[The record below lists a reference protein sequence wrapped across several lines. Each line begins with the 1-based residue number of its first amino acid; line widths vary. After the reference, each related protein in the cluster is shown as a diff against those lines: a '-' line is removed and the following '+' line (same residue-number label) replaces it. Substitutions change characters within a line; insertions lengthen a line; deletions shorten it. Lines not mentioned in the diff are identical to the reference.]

1 MDNMEKIILDRL
13 SRKILRELQRD
24 SRQTVQEL
32 ASKVGLSGSP
42 CWRRVR
48 ELEALGVVRR
58 YTALV
63 EREKVGLA
71 ACVLA
76 QVTLQRQT
84 ENVAMLFEQAMQA
97 CPDVIEC
104 YSLTG
109 DADYLIKV
117 VVPDVKAYDAFLQR
131 VMFKVK
137 GLGNIRSMVVLR
149 EVKYETALPV

>member
-1 MDNMEKIILDRL
+1 MLDPTAR
-13 SRKILRELQRD
+13 RILRELQRD

-32 ASKVGLSGSP
+32 SAKVGLSGSP
-42 CWRRVR
+42 CWRRVK
-48 ELEALGVVRR
+48 ELETSGVLRR

-63 EREKVGLA
+63 EREKVGLS

-76 QVTLQRQT
+76 QVSLQRQT
-84 ENVAMLFEQAMQA
+84 GNVAIQFEQAMQA

-117 VVPDVKAYDAFLQR
+117 VVPDVKAYDAFLHR
-131 VMFKVK
+131 VMFNIK
-137 GLGNIRSMVVLR
+137 GIGNIRSMVVLR

>member
-1 MDNMEKIILDRL
+1 MEQILLDRT
-13 SRKILRELQRD
+13 SREILRELQRD

-32 ASKVGLSGSP
+32 AAKVSLSSSP
-42 CWRRVR
+42 CWRRVK
-48 ELEALGVVRR
+48 ELETAGVVRR

-63 EREKVGLA
+63 AREKVGLD

-76 QVTLQRQT
+76 QVSLQRQT
-84 ENVAMLFEQAMQA
+84 ENVATQFEQAMLA

-117 VVPDVKAYDAFLQR
+117 LVPDVKAYDAFLHR
-131 VMFKVK
+131 VMFKIK
-137 GLGNIRSMVVLR
+137 GIGNIRSMVVLR

>member
-1 MDNMEKIILDRL
+1 MEHNLLDPA

-32 ASKVGLSGSP
+32 SARVGLSASP
-42 CWRRVR
+42 CWRRVK
-48 ELEALGVVRR
+48 ELEASGVVRR

-63 EREKVGLA
+63 EREKIGLST
-71 ACVLA
+71 CVLA
-76 QVTLQRQT
+76 QVSLQRQT
-84 ENVAMLFEQAMQA
+84 ENAATQFEQAMQVA
-97 CPDVIEC
+97 PEVIEC

-117 VVPDVKAYDAFLQR
+117 VVPDVKTYDAFLHR
-131 VMFKVK
+131 VMFNIKAVS
-137 GLGNIRSMVVLR
+137 NIRSMVVLR